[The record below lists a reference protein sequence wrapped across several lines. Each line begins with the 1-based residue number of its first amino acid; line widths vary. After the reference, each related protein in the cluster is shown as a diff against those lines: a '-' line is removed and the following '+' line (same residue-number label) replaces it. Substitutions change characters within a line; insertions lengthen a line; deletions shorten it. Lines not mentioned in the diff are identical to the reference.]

1 MTSTSTWTATPSS
14 NGLAIGSVHM
24 PVVPSWPLSSSANSI
39 AADAP
44 TSLAPRRAG
53 GKICAVVFEPDNV
66 LYDASHW
73 QRWLWQLL
81 SRLGVQRDFAGFRR
95 IWQRGYLVE
104 AQRGTRDFAD
114 AFRAFLA
121 DWGLSPGQINEV
133 EAASIAKRRE
143 AFQNVRPLPG
153 VVKTLATLNE
163 SGITLATLA
172 NSELTATELR
182 DRINRLGLGGRFQTV
197 LSSHD
202 LGSVK
207 PAPNCYQTVLD
218 ALRMAPDSV
227 LYVGCL
233 ADELSGA
240 TAIGLRTAAIN
251 ADSDAV
257 ADHSCQRF
265 DDLVSLC
272 LPAQAAALA

>member
-1 MTSTSTWTATPSS
+1 M
-14 NGLAIGSVHM
+14 
-24 PVVPSWPLSSSANSI
+24 
-39 AADAP
+39 
-44 TSLAPRRAG
+44 
-53 GKICAVVFEPDNV
+53 VFEPDNV

-121 DWGLSPGQINEV
+121 DWGLSAGQINEV
-133 EAASIAKRRE
+133 EAASNAKRRE
-143 AFQNVRPLPG
+143 ALQNVRPLPG

-163 SGITLATLA
+163 SGVTLAALA
-172 NSELTATELR
+172 NSELPGRELR
-182 DRINRLGLGGRFQTV
+182 DQINRLGLGGRFQTV
-197 LSSHD
+197 LSSRD
-202 LGSVK
+202 LGCVK
-207 PAPNCYQTVLD
+207 PTPNCYQAVLD
-218 ALRMAPDSV
+218 ALRFAPESV

-233 ADELSGA
+233 GDELSGA
-240 TAIGLRTAAIN
+240 SAVGLRTAAIN
-251 ADSDAV
+251 ADPDTL
-257 ADHSCQRF
+257 ADHSCQRI

-272 LPAQAAALA
+272 LPARAAAMAS